1 MDRAPNG
8 VVRVRAN
15 NPSPYTLDG
24 TNTYVVDGRWVIDP
38 GPADESHIDA
48 VVAAAGDIEGIFV
61 THDHP
66 DHIEGVPLLES
77 RTGLSLSPPDAGPF
91 EVIPTPGHA
100 PDHVSFLRERV
111 LFAGDTVL
119 GAGSV
124 FVAAGDDSLRSYLE
138 SLDRLRSLDLEVI
151 APGHGPFV
159 WEPQAKVEEY
169 IAHRLQREQK
179 LIDALDAG
187 ARTRDEILDTA
198 WDDVPFDEVPVLRVA
213 AGMTLDAHL
222 EKLRNEGRLP
232 DGVEDS

>member
-1 MDRAPNG
+1 MDRAPHG
-8 VVRVRAN
+8 VVRVRAG

-38 GPADESHIDA
+38 GPADEAHVDA
-48 VVAAAGDIEGIFV
+48 IAAAAGDVEGILI

-77 RTGLSLSPPDAGPF
+77 RTGAKLVAPEDGPF
-91 EVIPTPGHA
+91 EVIPTPGHSA
-100 PDHVSFLRERV
+100 DHVSYLWGRV

-124 FVAAGDDSLRSYLE
+124 FVAAGEDSLRNYMA
-138 SLDRLRSLDLEVI
+138 SLDRLRALDIEVI

-159 WEPQAKVEEY
+159 WEPRAKIEEY
-169 IAHRLQREQK
+169 IAHRLAREEK
-179 LIDALDAG
+179 LLAALDSG
-187 ARTRDEILDTA
+187 ARTRDELLDTA
-198 WDDVPFDEVPVLRVA
+198 WDDVPFDKVPQLRVA

-232 DGVEDS
+232 DGV